1 MIAAGLLFGIV
12 LFAVYASGAPELDEE
27 LLRDPISPVFLA
39 NDEETEIPFFTA
51 QNREYVNY
59 EDIPS
64 VLEDAILATE
74 DNRFYDH
81 SGIDVIRLGGA
92 VIANITGGFGSQG
105 ASTITQQVIKNSFL
119 SNEKTLKRKAQEAY
133 LAYKLER
140 EYDKEE
146 IFEMYFNKILMSGNT
161 YGFGTAAE
169 EFFGKPAGE
178 LELHEAALLA
188 GMPQSPNRF
197 NPFKNPE
204 AAEERRDIVLNLM
217 EQHGKIDAAQKEEAW
232 NTPVESTLLPEDQR
246 RPAEQNTEYIAFME
260 MVVDEL
266 ETLDGDY
273 SLDEGL
279 TIYTTLEP
287 YVQERV
293 NETMAS
299 DLFFDEEVESA
310 MTVVDTKTGA
320 ISAVGAARKYE
331 GDVRRNFATSTDRV
345 IGSTIKPLVSYG
357 PAIEHLGWSTGQTLV
372 DEEYSYSSG
381 QEIRNVDGQFLG
393 PMTLREALYRSRN
406 IPAVKALGEVG
417 SDNAADFTQKL
428 GLDFGGI
435 YESAALGTPEKQ
447 ISTVDMAGAFAAFG
461 NNGVFTEPHTIKK
474 IVFRD
479 GTTEAVVSPEPV
491 NAMKDSTAYMVTDM
505 LRDAVD
511 LSVDGATGKEAAIN
525 GLDMAG
531 KTGTSNYA
539 EDDLRK
545 YGLDASS
552 ARDVWFAGYTTDYSI
567 SVWSG
572 YPSVSTPIDTASN
585 ERLLAQRLFKQVMS
599 QISSPETASFQ
610 QPDSVTEEVIEV
622 GTEPLRLASP
632 FTPWSMRSEE
642 LFARGSEP
650 STVSERFV
658 ADPDR
663 PSGLRAD
670 VSGNTANLSWSYG
683 DADGISFEVS
693 VNGEVLTTTSDTNY
707 SYNGLEQG
715 VPYTFRVVAIQNG
728 RRSEP
733 ASTTIEIAPPEEE
746 EPEEEP
752 VEEEPVEEEP
762 VEEEPVE
769 EEPVEE
775 EPAEEPTEEEP
786 TEEEPVETPDEPVDT
801 PEQPEEPDSEDDAAA
816 DEEESSSSSSSSSN
830 NGNGGNGNNGN
841 GNSNGDNDDAE
852 DNSGNESNREEE
864 DAAE

>member
-1 MIAAGLLFGIV
+1 MSDKKISREERRKSIERQRKNSNKQKKSGAKTWIKRGFLAIAALAVAGFLFGVV
-12 LFAVYASGAPELDEE
+12 LFAVYASSAPELDEE

-39 NDEETEIPFFTA
+39 NDGETEIPYFTA
-51 QNREYVNY
+51 QNREYVEY
-59 EDIPS
+59 DDIPQ
-64 VLEDAILATE
+64 VMEDAILATE

-81 SGIDVIRLGGA
+81 SGIDFIRLGGA
-92 VIANITGGFGSQG
+92 VVANVTGGFGSQG

-133 LAYKLER
+133 LAFKLEQ
-140 EYDKEE
+140 EYSKEE

-169 EFFGKPAGE
+169 QFFGKPAAE

-188 GMPQSPNRF
+188 GMPQSPNRY
-197 NPFKNPE
+197 NPFKNPQ
-204 AAEERRDIVLNLM
+204 AAEERRDVVLNLM

-246 RPAEQNTEYIAFME
+246 TTSEESTEYTAFME

-266 ETLDGDY
+266 EALEGGY

-299 DLFFDEEVESA
+299 DLFFDDEVESA
-310 MTVVDTKTGA
+310 MTVVDTQTGG
-320 ISAVGAARKYE
+320 ISAVGAAREYE
-331 GDVRRNFATSTDRV
+331 GDVRRNFATSRDRV

-357 PAIEHLGWSTGQTLV
+357 PAIEYLDWSTGQTLV

-393 PMTLREALYRSRN
+393 PMTAREALYRSRN
-406 IPAVKALGEVG
+406 IPAVKALAEVG
-417 SDNAADFTQKL
+417 SDNASEFTQKL

-435 YESAALGTPEKQ
+435 YESAALGTPENQ

-461 NNGVFTEPHTIKK
+461 NNGVFTKPHTIKK

-479 GTTEAVVSPEPV
+479 GSTEEIVAPEPV
-491 NAMKDSTAYMVTDM
+491 TAMKDSTAYMVTDM

-511 LSVDGATGKEAAIN
+511 TSIAGATGKEAAIS

-531 KTGTSNYA
+531 KTGTSNYSV
-539 EDDLRK
+539 ENLQE

-572 YPSVSTPIDTASN
+572 YPDVRTPIDTDSN

-610 QPDSVTEEVIEV
+610 QPDSVSQEVIEV

-642 LFARGSEP
+642 LFARGTEP
-650 STVSERFV
+650 STISERFV

-670 VSGNTANLSWSYG
+670 VSGSTANLSWSHG
-683 DADGISFEVS
+683 SDDVSFEVS
-693 VNGEVLTTTSDTNY
+693 VNGEVLTTTDNTSY
-707 SYNGLEQG
+707 SYNGLEEG
-715 VPYTFRVVAIQNG
+715 VTYTFRIVATQNG
-728 RRSEP
+728 RRSDP
-733 ASTTIEIAPPEEE
+733 ASTTIEITPPPEE

-752 VEEEPVEEEP
+752 AEEPAEEEPVEEE
-762 VEEEPVE
+762 
-769 EEPVEE
+769 
-775 EPAEEPTEEEP
+775 
-786 TEEEPVETPDEPVDT
+786 
-801 PEQPEEPDSEDDAAA
+801 
-816 DEEESSSSSSSSSN
+816 
-830 NGNGGNGNNGN
+830 
-841 GNSNGDNDDAE
+841 
-852 DNSGNESNREEE
+852 
-864 DAAE
+864 